1 MKCFEINLLPNLSS
15 SLRINGRAKYLHYL
29 GPLNVKDK
37 RNSKNRRAKPF
48 GQKKLK
54 TIETAFIEQGYVR
67 LPISLNGAGHP
78 IIEVIKPNNVQA
90 KILLDTGATAN
101 LLDYDFAKQLGLN
114 LTPTQEKGGG
124 IGGLTLDVFSIDEVL
139 MEMSGQHFRF
149 DNFLSMDFTSL
160 KQSLISNGLAADFQ
174 GILGFGFFKMTK
186 CFIDYS
192 GDRILILNN

>member
-1 MKCFEINLLPNLSS
+1 LPNLSS
-15 SLRINGRAKYLHYL
+15 SLRINGRAKCLHYL
-29 GPLNVKDK
+29 GPLTLKISATERTGEQNHLGK
-37 RNSKNRRAKPF
+37 
-48 GQKKLK
+48 KKLK
-54 TIETAFIEQGYVR
+54 TIETAFIEEGYVSI
-67 LPISLNGAGHP
+67 PFSFNGAGHP
-78 IIEVIKPNNVQA
+78 IIEVIMPNNVQA
-90 KILLDTGATAN
+90 KILLDTGASAN